1 MRNVKNQISKPL
13 WEQVRDKARNKMNDQ
28 VWIQVRDQ
36 VREHVSDQVGN
47 QSRAPLGY
55 QVWTQL
61 LQNMNL

>member
-1 MRNVKNQISKPL
+1 MKNVKNQISKPL
-13 WEQVRDKARNKMNDQ
+13 WEQVRGNKMNDQ
-28 VWIQVRDQ
+28 VWIQIRDQ
-36 VREHVSDQVGN
+36 VREHVRDQVGN

>member
-1 MRNVKNQISKPL
+1 MRSVKNQISKPL
-13 WEQVRDKARNKMNDQ
+13 WEQVRDKARIEVSNQ
-28 VWIQVRDQ
+28 VSGPVKDQ

-61 LQNMNL
+61 LQKMNL